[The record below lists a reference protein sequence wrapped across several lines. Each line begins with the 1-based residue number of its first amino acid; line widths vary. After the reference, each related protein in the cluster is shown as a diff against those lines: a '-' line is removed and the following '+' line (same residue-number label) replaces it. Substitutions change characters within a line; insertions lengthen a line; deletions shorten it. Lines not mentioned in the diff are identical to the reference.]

1 MNEKIKHFKLQLARV
16 FDDDL
21 RTEQWQNYVD
31 YAIMSLIGLSTLGIF
46 LSTYD
51 NIVAKY
57 GLWLDI
63 IDYFTLAVFTVEITL
78 RIWCADLIDDKYKG
92 VWGRVRYCLSF
103 YGLMDVLST
112 YTFYLALV
120 FPIPYMTF
128 KVLRVA
134 RLFRI
139 FRYIKAFNVLARAI
153 RSKKNEM
160 LVSLQFLC
168 IITLMLS
175 FILYFVEHEAQPEVY
190 DNGWTSVIWAFAQY
204 IGDPGGFAETPPITF
219 WGRIIACI
227 IGVLGI
233 AIFAVPAGL
242 IGSAFTEVMEKD
254 EKKEKIET
262 DIQKINEYMLVKS
275 IKRGNL
281 FWPAI
286 NLSIG
291 DLKMTF
297 GLSEEETLK
306 AISSSKNLR
315 LKNLAAAINQGP
327 KTDMLVVNQ
336 FYVNNAYGCFVD
348 RNSSV
353 TIVNPLGIGDNGLS
367 FFDWHIAQLGG
378 FNYVANENFS
388 RTHSEPNKRCNLY
401 TITDESK
408 SNSYFEQYINDIV
421 KDKTP
426 NDWIVII
433 AGEQVV
439 KNSPY
444 DFHFE
449 LGGER
454 GETSFDFTDAIPN
467 DMVKTKQLFDDF
479 SKSLEERCG
488 LKTDF
493 HQIQPKVATQNIARY
508 LKTRTDANVLLI
520 TVSYDLMIFNKKVYE
535 AIIETAT
542 VLNRNLETKKEHKLY
557 DEEYKMRPIESEYW
571 CNLYLNN
578 KIKART

>member
-63 IDYFTLAVFTVEITL
+63 IDYFTLAVFTVEVTL

-112 YTFYLALV
+112 YTFYLALF

-134 RLFRI
+134 RLFRV
-139 FRYIKAFNVLARAI
+139 FRYLKAFDVLARAI
-153 RSKKNEM
+153 KSKKNEM

-242 IGSAFTEVMEKD
+242 IGSAFTEVMEEDDRANELKD
-254 EKKEKIET
+254 YEQRIVHSFKFEKDQHHTGLFHVPRYQPLNSILTRKFITESDIIET
-262 DIQKINEYMLVKS
+262 VKES
-275 IKRGNL
+275 DCL
-281 FWPAI
+281 H
-286 NLSIG
+286 LY
-291 DLKMTF
+291 
-297 GLSEEETLK
+297 
-306 AISSSKNLR
+306 
-315 LKNLAAAINQGP
+315 NLANAVNRAEKPEDKIV
-327 KTDMLVVNQ
+327 VVN
-336 FYVNNAYGCFVD
+336 YLRNTPYGCCID
-348 RNSSV
+348 RGSKV
-353 TIVNPLGIGDNGLS
+353 TIVSTSGFTEPMTSWFAYHVAKI
-367 FFDWHIAQLGG
+367 GG
-378 FNYVANENFS
+378 FNYVAKEVEVDPDNPITYYNISNENDC
-388 RTHSEPNKRCNLY
+388 PNLRQFLDDINQLSAKSSSWVIPFLGAEGTSDRPTQWHFCYASTKHDSTYNDPQKTIEDTDKFEQLY
-401 TITDESK
+401 QAA
-408 SNSYFEQYINDIV
+408 NAYFEKNYNQHCDKNEWYAIGPNNISRHLVCPNSFTLRIEARLFVFDNFYLQYAKDLADLLNAQLESEAEKTIPAEMLKRTKGHDFGMKDYIN
-421 KDKTP
+421 
-426 NDWIVII
+426 
-433 AGEQVV
+433 
-439 KNSPY
+439 
-444 DFHFE
+444 
-449 LGGER
+449 
-454 GETSFDFTDAIPN
+454 
-467 DMVKTKQLFDDF
+467 
-479 SKSLEERCG
+479 
-488 LKTDF
+488 
-493 HQIQPKVATQNIARY
+493 
-508 LKTRTDANVLLI
+508 
-520 TVSYDLMIFNKKVYE
+520 
-535 AIIETAT
+535 
-542 VLNRNLETKKEHKLY
+542 
-557 DEEYKMRPIESEYW
+557 
-571 CNLYLNN
+571 
-578 KIKART
+578 

>member
-31 YAIMSLIGLSTLGIF
+31 YAIMSLIGLSTFGIF

-63 IDYFTLAVFTVEITL
+63 IDYFTLAVFTVEVTL
-78 RIWCADLIDDKYKG
+78 RIWCADLIDDRYKG
-92 VWGRVRYCLSF
+92 VMGRVRYCLSF

>member
-63 IDYFTLAVFTVEITL
+63 IDYFTLAVFTVEVTL
-78 RIWCADLIDDKYKG
+78 RIWCADLIDDRYKG

-112 YTFYLALV
+112 YTFYLALI

-134 RLFRI
+134 RLFRV

-242 IGSAFTEVMEKD
+242 IGSAFTEVMEEDARANELKD
-254 EKKEKIET
+254 YEQRIIHSFKFEKDQHHTGLFHVPRYQPLNSILTRKFITESDIIET
-262 DIQKINEYMLVKS
+262 VKE
-275 IKRGNL
+275 
-281 FWPAI
+281 
-286 NLSIG
+286 
-291 DLKMTF
+291 
-297 GLSEEETLK
+297 SECLH
-306 AISSSKNLR
+306 LY
-315 LKNLAAAINQGP
+315 NLANAVNRAEKPEDKIV
-327 KTDMLVVNQ
+327 VVN
-336 FYVNNAYGCFVD
+336 YLRNTPYGSCID
-348 RNSSV
+348 RGSKV
-353 TIVNPLGIGDNGLS
+353 TIVSTSGFTEPITGWFAYHVAKI
-367 FFDWHIAQLGG
+367 GG
-378 FNYVANENFS
+378 FNYVAKEVEIDPDNPVTYYNISNENDC
-388 RTHSEPNKRCNLY
+388 PNLRPFLDDINRLSAKSGSWVIPFLGAEGTADRPTQWHFCYAATKHDSTYDDPKKTIKDTEKFERLY
-401 TITDESK
+401 QAASK
-408 SNSYFEQYINDIV
+408 YFEENYNQHCDKNEWYAIGPNNISRHIECPDSFTLRIECRLFVFDSRFLQYA
-421 KDKTP
+421 KDLADLLNAHLEPEVAKP
-426 NDWIVII
+426 IPQEMLKRPM
-433 AGEQVV
+433 GH
-439 KNSPY
+439 
-444 DFHFE
+444 DF
-449 LGGER
+449 GMG
-454 GETSFDFTDAIPN
+454 DYVN
-467 DMVKTKQLFDDF
+467 
-479 SKSLEERCG
+479 
-488 LKTDF
+488 
-493 HQIQPKVATQNIARY
+493 
-508 LKTRTDANVLLI
+508 
-520 TVSYDLMIFNKKVYE
+520 
-535 AIIETAT
+535 
-542 VLNRNLETKKEHKLY
+542 
-557 DEEYKMRPIESEYW
+557 
-571 CNLYLNN
+571 
-578 KIKART
+578 